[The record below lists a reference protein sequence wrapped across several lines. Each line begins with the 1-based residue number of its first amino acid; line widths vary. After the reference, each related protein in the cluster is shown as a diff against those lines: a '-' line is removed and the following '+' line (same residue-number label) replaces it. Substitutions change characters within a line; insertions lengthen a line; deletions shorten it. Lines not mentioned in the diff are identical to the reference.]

1 MPSTTL
7 PRALSHARDWATAG
21 PFRAGVVVALA
32 VALVALLV
40 TASPIVAAAAFGVS
54 LPIALIGTYAVDTVR
69 VWRDW
74 LGGPDSPLADRRG
87 GRRRAATDTRAQL
100 VRLRERYVEGELD
113 ERQFER
119 KVATLLGT
127 DTPEAARDHLRRS
140 RGQSPGGRRSPR
152 PAPEQET
159 GADTGAGS
167 ALEPDADADTASG
180 SAPDGAPDPNDPADS
195 PSDGDR

>member
-40 TASPIVAAAAFGVS
+40 TARPIVAAVAFGVS
-54 LPIALIGTYAVDTVR
+54 LPVALIGTYAVDTVR

-74 LGGPDSPLADRRG
+74 LGGPDSPLADRRE
-87 GRRRAATDTRAQL
+87 RRPRAATDTRAQL

-140 RGQSPGGRRSPR
+140 RRPSSGRHRASR
-152 PAPEQET
+152 ADVDTDPET
-159 GADTGAGS
+159 DVDSRHGS
-167 ALEPDADADTASG
+167 DADPEAESRHGSDAD
-180 SAPDGAPDPNDPADS
+180 PDPNES
-195 PSDGDR
+195 PDVGR